1 MARAQ
6 WAVGALTVTL
16 LGTGVAMLHSTQGA
30 EPEPVAVS
38 DALPSRALGLTGHRR
53 LVRELEHGGEYA
65 GQAGPHA
72 PGNGSRPARGSSA
85 TVPPMRAARPVR
97 LRIPSLEVDLHV
109 SSRNPEGRVRWDRDS
124 PAPGSAGTAVV
135 TGKELRLAGLRR
147 GRVIEI
153 ARADHRTAVFTVD
166 RVVPVEAGAGRA
178 PRRGERTERTG
189 RPERA
194 GLKLVGTDAVVVARL
209 TGRHHTR

>member
-30 EPEPVAVS
+30 EPEAVAVS

-53 LVRELEHGGEYA
+53 LVRELEHGGEYP

-72 PGNGSRPARGSSA
+72 PGNGSRPARGSSGSA
-85 TVPPMRAARPVR
+85 VQPMRVARPVR
-97 LRIPSLEVDLHV
+97 LRIPSVGTDVRL
-109 SSRNPEGRVRWDRDS
+109 SSRHPEGGARWDPDS

-135 TGKELRLAGLRR
+135 TGKELRLSGLRR

-153 ARADHRTAVFTVD
+153 ARADHRTAVFTVE
-166 RVVPVEAGAGRA
+166 RVVPVEADGG
-178 PRRGERTERTG
+178 PVRRERTG
-189 RPERA
+189 RRERAERA
-194 GLKLVGTDAVVVARL
+194 GLRLVGADAVVMARL

>member
-16 LGTGVAMLHSTQGA
+16 LGTGVAMLHNTQGA
-30 EPEPVAVS
+30 EPEAVAVS

-53 LVRELEHGGEYA
+53 LVRELEHGGEYP

-72 PGNGSRPARGSSA
+72 SDNGSRPARGSS
-85 TVPPMRAARPVR
+85 TTPVLPMRAARPVR
-97 LRIPSLEVDLHV
+97 LRVPSLGVDVRL
-109 SSRNPEGRVRWDRDS
+109 SARSPESGARWDADS
-124 PAPGSAGTAVV
+124 AAPGSAGTAVV
-135 TGKELRLAGLRR
+135 TGKELRLAGMRR

-153 ARADHRTAVFTVD
+153 ARADHRTAVFTVV
-166 RVVPVEAGAGRA
+166 RVVPVEAGRPPESRERA
-178 PRRGERTERTG
+178 ERTG

-194 GLKLVGTDAVVVARL
+194 TLRLVGGDAVVMARL